1 MQQPAPLDAGSPAS
15 PSAEA
20 ALARGWLSLLRAIE
34 PLKHLP
40 RTGWLDRDI
49 ASPESV
55 AAHSWRLAV
64 LAWAVASEVGLDADR
79 AMAIALL
86 HDLPEAITGDHTPF
100 DTLGMS
106 TQERRRLAT
115 EPPDLETWRSPAARA
130 EKEAAERTAL
140 ARLVAD
146 SPVGAGTRIANL
158 WEEYAGELTPEA
170 RLVHQLDKL
179 EAYLQGWEY
188 AAEGRLGQPETLR
201 SFQLDCARLVTEPA
215 ARALLQAIEEWAGA
229 AEKLNPGKRTL
240 KPE

>member
-1 MQQPAPLDAGSPAS
+1 MQSPAPLDAGSQVS
-15 PSAEA
+15 NSDDA
-20 ALARGWLSLLRAIE
+20 ALARGWLGLLRAIE

-64 LAWAVASEVGLDADR
+64 LAWVVASEVGLNANR

-86 HDLPEAITGDHTPF
+86 HDLPEAVTGDQTPF
-100 DTLGMS
+100 DPVGTS
-106 TQERRRLAT
+106 AQDRRRLTT
-115 EPPDLETWRSPAARA
+115 EPPDRQTWRSPAARA
-130 EKEAAERTAL
+130 KKEAAERAAL
-140 ARLVAD
+140 NQIVATG
-146 SPVGAGTRIANL
+146 PTGVGARIANL
-158 WEEYAGELTPEA
+158 WEEYAAELTPEA

-188 AAEGRLGQPETLR
+188 ASDGRLGQQETLR
-201 SFQLDCARLVTEPA
+201 SFQVDCAQLATEPA

-229 AEKLNPGKRTL
+229 AEKLDPNQKTL